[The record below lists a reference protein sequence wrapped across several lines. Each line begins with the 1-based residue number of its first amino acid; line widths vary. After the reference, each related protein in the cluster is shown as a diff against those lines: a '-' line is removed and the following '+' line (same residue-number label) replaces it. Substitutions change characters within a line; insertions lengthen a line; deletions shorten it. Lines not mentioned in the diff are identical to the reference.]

1 MEVRVDGDRVELTLT
16 ADEAQRLCV
25 AVETGYIG
33 VSRPEYY
40 IRTGL
45 AKPGVEN
52 TIHALSAAVD
62 EGSGTLSV
70 ALEPGVEEVENPRR
84 PRPTA

>member
-1 MEVRVDGDRVELTLT
+1 MEVRVDGDRVELALT
-16 ADEAQRLCV
+16 AAEAQRICV

-33 VSRPEYY
+33 VSRAEYY

-45 AKPGVEN
+45 SKPGVEDA
-52 TIHALSAAVD
+52 IHALSAAVD
-62 EGSGTLSV
+62 EGSAAVRV

-84 PRPTA
+84 PRPTK